1 MTERPNPDLLT
12 AARESRGRSQ
22 TEVAA
27 ALNVTQGLI
36 SKAEHGLVDLSAQQI
51 DLLAEFLGYPSAL
64 FYEPGRAKVAGSAC
78 LYHRK
83 RKTLPAKILTALNAE
98 MELRR
103 VSVRRLLNGIDIGT
117 QRMFH
122 TMDPDEYG
130 GSPESVARAMRAAW
144 RVPAGPIDNMT
155 ALIESAGGV
164 ILTSDFGT
172 NKLMG
177 MSCWES
183 DSPPIFYLNDRMA
196 TADLRWTLA
205 HELGHITMHAVPPLG
220 DPEQEADAFA
230 AEFLAP
236 SALITPDLRRLVFD
250 RLPALKMVWK
260 LSMKALIMR
269 ADKLGTIDRTQA
281 TRLYKQY
288 SARGYNEVEPY
299 PVAAEPATIVRS
311 AVDVHQREHGYTP
324 EEISETVFY
333 LHAEEFRE
341 RIAPLVDYT
350 SVISLFPGSPAP
362 SGRSGFPGDR

>member
-1 MTERPNPDLLT
+1 MTDRPNPDLLT
-12 AARESRGRSQ
+12 AARESRGKSQ

-27 ALNVTQGLI
+27 ALDVTQGLI
-36 SKAEHGLVDLSAQQI
+36 SKAEHGLVDLSPGQV
-51 DLLAEFLGYPSAL
+51 DRLAGFLDYPSAL
-64 FYEPGRAKVAGSAC
+64 FYEPGRARVVGSAC

-83 RKTLPAKILTALNAE
+83 RKTLPAKILTSLNAE

-103 VSVRRLLNGIDIGT
+103 VSVRRLLKGIDVAT

-130 GSPESVARAMRAAW
+130 GSPEAVAQAMRAAW
-144 RVPAGPIDNMT
+144 RVAPGPIESMT
-155 ALIESAGGV
+155 ALIESAGGI

-183 DSPPIFYLNDRMA
+183 DSPPIFYLNERMP

-205 HELGHITMHAVPPLG
+205 HELGHIVMHAVPPSG
-220 DPEQEADAFA
+220 DPEEEADRFA

-236 SALITPDLRRLVFD
+236 AALITPDLRKLTFD
-250 RLPALKMVWK
+250 RLPTLKMVWK

-269 ADKLGTIDRTQA
+269 ADRLGTIDRAQA

-288 SARGYNEVEPY
+288 SARGFNDAEPY
-299 PVAAEPATIVRS
+299 PLPEEPATIVSS
-311 AVDVHQREHGYTP
+311 AVDVHQRVHRYSA
-324 EEISETVFY
+324 EELSEKVFY
-333 LHAEEFRE
+333 LHTEEFNE
-341 RIAPLVDYT
+341 RVAPLVDHT
-350 SVISLFPGSPAP
+350 NVVSLFPATAAP
-362 SGRSGFPGDR
+362 PGRSRTLGDR